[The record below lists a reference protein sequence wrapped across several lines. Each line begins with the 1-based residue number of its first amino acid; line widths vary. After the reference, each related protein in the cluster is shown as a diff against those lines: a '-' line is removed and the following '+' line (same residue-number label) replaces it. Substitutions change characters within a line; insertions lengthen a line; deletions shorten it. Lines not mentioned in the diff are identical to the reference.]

1 MITSSISHLVL
12 RKIDIESDWKLRI
25 QLKGKNNGRKVL
37 VNEIYPS
44 KEFEAQDFEW
54 IPGPETRK
62 TPVVVTGI
70 GGTEV
75 ATFTHEAGQDCH
87 KHLIGTE
94 AYTVLDGT
102 MRVRLDESVIVELS
116 AGDEIIVFPG
126 TVHEVLPEDTQ
137 FLTRVH
143 SINCYGDKD
152 KYVKRAQ
159 DWCQIFTLKNLKHQ
173 A

>member
-1 MITSSISHLVL
+1 MGTSLVSYFVL
-12 RKIDIESDWKLRI
+12 RKASVESDWKLRV
-25 QLKGKNNGRKVL
+25 QPKEENNGRKVL
-37 VNEIYPS
+37 VNEIYPA
-44 KEFEAQDFEW
+44 KEVDAQDPEW
-54 IPGPETRK
+54 APSSETGK

-70 GGTEV
+70 GGVEA

-94 AYTVLDGT
+94 AYTVLEGT
-102 MRVRLDESVIVELS
+102 MRMRLDEQVIVELQ
-116 AGDEIIVFPG
+116 AGDEIVVFPG
-126 TVHEVLPEDTQ
+126 TVHEVLPEGTR

-152 KYVKRAQ
+152 KYVKRSQ
-159 DWCQIFTLKNLKHQ
+159 DWYQVFTLKNFERK